1 MDAMQPRG
9 PATHAAWTRVDAL
22 CADPRF
28 RDCVWRHFR
37 YGGPSARIERLST
50 VVHPKDQMLH
60 RSLGAFDVN
69 RALSQY
75 FSVALQ
81 QHHAA
86 QQVLRALYGDRAC
99 DVDVLDFA
107 CGYGRAVRFL
117 VLAVP
122 GTRIWAADVQREA
135 VEFVTREFGVHGIAS
150 STDPGQFVPARRFGF
165 VWVASLFSHLPERTF
180 HAWLRRLLALLE
192 PDGVLCFS
200 VHDASL
206 LPASAPMP
214 ADGFQFVPESEN
226 ASLDKN
232 EYGTTF
238 VTEGFV
244 RASLVEAAGPDRPW
258 LRVPLALAGHQDLYV
273 VSGGARGLEALSGF
287 RRGPWGFVDRIDLSP
302 SRDLRL
308 EGWAASLDDG
318 ALDAV
323 EIRVDGAAYRC
334 PITLARVDVGAA
346 LGDARL
352 ALSGWEFHTALP
364 RTESFVEVA
373 AATSRG
379 ESALLYAGPL

>member
-1 MDAMQPRG
+1 MQPRG
-9 PATHAAWTRVDAL
+9 PATDAAWTRVDAL

-50 VVHPKDQMLH
+50 VVHPKDRMLH
-60 RSLGAFDVN
+60 RSLTAFDVN

-86 QQVLRALYGDRAC
+86 QQVLRALFGDRAC

-117 VLAVP
+117 ALAVP

-135 VEFVTREFGVHGIAS
+135 VEFVTREFRVHGIAS
-150 STDPGQFVPARRFGF
+150 STDPGQFVPARRF
-165 VWVASLFSHLPERTF
+165 
-180 HAWLRRLLALLE
+180 
-192 PDGVLCFS
+192 
-200 VHDASL
+200 
-206 LPASAPMP
+206 
-214 ADGFQFVPESEN
+214 
-226 ASLDKN
+226 
-232 EYGTTF
+232 
-238 VTEGFV
+238 GFV

-318 ALDAV
+318 TLDVV

-352 ALSGWEFHTALP
+352 ALSGWEFRTVLP